1 MFDFHYRIE
10 IYTPEPKR
18 VYGYYTLPVLVDDDV
33 AIDSSGKGPNNF
45 MPTIA
50 VNRNGV
56 VGVGWYDRRDFLK
69 TSCAVASGSLALHAA
84 FTQAA
89 EPGERR
95 LKKAVKLSMVSG
107 KESLV
112 EKFKMLKEAGFE
124 GIDIDQRVEHDDVRR
139 AREESGLIVHGVVDY
154 DHWKLPL
161 SHPDPKVRAAGLET
175 LKTSLRDSKVYG
187 GTTVLLVVG
196 IVNKEISYADAY
208 QRTQEEIRKVLP
220 LAKELEIK
228 IAFENV
234 WNMFLLSPLEF
245 ARYIDEFESPW
256 VGAYFDIGNV
266 VNYGWPEQWIRVLGK
281 RILKV
286 DVKEYSRKLRDEKG
300 PYKGFEAE
308 LGEGDCDW
316 PAVLAALDEVGYHG
330 WGTAEVRGG
339 DRDRLKE
346 ISRRMD
352 RILTLK

>member
-1 MFDFHYRIE
+1 
-10 IYTPEPKR
+10 
-18 VYGYYTLPVLVDDDV
+18 
-33 AIDSSGKGPNNF
+33 
-45 MPTIA
+45 
-50 VNRNGV
+50 
-56 VGVGWYDRRDFLK
+56 
-69 TSCAVASGSLALHAA
+69 
-84 FTQAA
+84 
-89 EPGERR
+89 
-95 LKKAVKLSMVSG
+95 MVQG
-107 KESLV
+107 NLSLV
-112 EKFKMLKEAGFE
+112 EKFKMLKELGFD
-124 GIDIDQRVEHDDVRR
+124 GIDVDQRVEHDDVRR

-161 SHPDPKVRAAGLET
+161 SHPDPKVRGQGLEV
-175 LKTSLRDSKVYG
+175 LKTSLRDSKAYG

-196 IVNKEISYADAY
+196 IVNKEISYADAW
-208 QRTQEEIRKVLP
+208 QRTQSEIRKALP
-220 LAKELEIK
+220 LAQELGIK

-266 VNYGWPEQWIRVLGK
+266 VNYGWPEQWIRILGK

-286 DVKEYSRKLRDEKG
+286 DVKEYSRALRDQKG
-300 PYKGFEAE
+300 PGAGFNVE

-316 PAVLAALDEVGYHG
+316 PAVLAALDDVGYRG

-339 DRDRLKE
+339 DRDRLAE

-352 RILTLK
+352 RVLAIK